1 MVQTDSPSRP
11 TAPGRAETLTPEPIS
26 FDVSIRESR
35 THVNVGPNRFERQ
48 KLALTR
54 YAFNVKLMYFISH
67 PSDMSVPGNIR

>member
-1 MVQTDSPSRP
+1 MQTVSPSRP
-11 TAPGRAETLTPEPIS
+11 TAPGRAWTSTPEPIS

-54 YAFNVKLMYFISH
+54 YAFNVKLTHLISH
-67 PSDMSVPGNIR
+67 PSNMSVPGNIR